1 MSQTIKLSQTVQK
14 KKTGMEREALVMLE
28 MSGYV
33 RIPLLL
39 MLKLG
44 DLHTKKKPTV
54 GRLNLATHETP
65 VSQLQQEAAPLRDKL
80 KVVLT

>member
-1 MSQTIKLSQTVQK
+1 
-14 KKTGMEREALVMLE
+14 MEREALVMLE